1 MSGVIH
7 GLFVLGLLPQALKR
21 DWIAVACLVYLL
33 GKLAYEMVTGA
44 PLSDAKA
51 IGGHVVTEAHLYGSI
66 VAFIYGLI
74 LGTFIG
80 LEVPSPT
87 SDSSTATTCTMSAD
101 RKSDLSGKR
110 VSVRVDLGGRL

>member
-1 MSGVIH
+1 M
-7 GLFVLGLLPQALKR
+7 R
-21 DWIAVACLVYLL
+21 DWITVACLVYLL

-74 LGTFIG
+74 MGTFTG
-80 LEVPSPT
+80 REVPSPT
-87 SDSSTATTCTMSAD
+87 ADSSTATTCTL
-101 RKSDLSGKR
+101 SDLNYAMLFTVQGSQPVRIQLGSASCSER
-110 VSVRVDLGGRL
+110 VGPTV

>member
-51 IGGHVVTEAHLYGSI
+51 IGGHVVTEAHLYASI

-74 LGTFIG
+74 MCPLTVRQ
-80 LEVPSPT
+80 VPAPT
-87 SDSSTATTCTMSAD
+87 ADSSPPTTCTSPTLNYPILFSATA
-101 RKSDLSGKR
+101 SPP
-110 VSVRVDLGGRL
+110 V